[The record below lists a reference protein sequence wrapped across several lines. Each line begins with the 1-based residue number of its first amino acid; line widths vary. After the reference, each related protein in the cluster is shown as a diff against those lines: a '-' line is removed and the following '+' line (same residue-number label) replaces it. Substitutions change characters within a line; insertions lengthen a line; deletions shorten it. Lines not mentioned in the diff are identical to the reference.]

1 MTYRFKLQEPI
12 ADGVRRIGLEQLD
25 IAAAKLAGKKD
36 DPAVAIHDAR
46 RCLKRLRALLRL
58 VRPGLAETTYRRE
71 TDRLVG
77 IGRMLAGARDLHVM
91 QQTLG
96 KLETRFG
103 PLPNGAAGHVR
114 KLLAQGR
121 IGRRLA
127 GEDAKRRALSRL
139 EQARRLFG
147 GRAVGA
153 ISLEHIA
160 EGLED
165 TYRKARKAFRHAYE
179 KPSDEAFH
187 AWRKKVQQHWRHM
200 SLLSRGWPEAMSAR
214 ASEAKELSRLLGDDH
229 DLAVLIAFV
238 SDQTGKHLEAG
249 DVEALAKLCRTCQ
262 DELRAQARPRGERL
276 FAERPQDLEER
287 VHLYWTNAACLA
299 ALARAEAVP
308 KGAET
313 PAERERSTAAAPA
326 LGASPAVR
334 RSRRR

>member
-12 ADGVRRIGLEQLD
+12 ADGVRRIGLEQID

-58 VRPGLAETTYRRE
+58 VRPGVAETTYRRE

-139 EQARRLFG
+139 EQARR
-147 GRAVGA
+147 
-153 ISLEHIA
+153 
-160 EGLED
+160 
-165 TYRKARKAFRHAYE
+165 
-179 KPSDEAFH
+179 
-187 AWRKKVQQHWRHM
+187 
-200 SLLSRGWPEAMSAR
+200 
-214 ASEAKELSRLLGDDH
+214 
-229 DLAVLIAFV
+229 
-238 SDQTGKHLEAG
+238 
-249 DVEALAKLCRTCQ
+249 
-262 DELRAQARPRGERL
+262 
-276 FAERPQDLEER
+276 
-287 VHLYWTNAACLA
+287 
-299 ALARAEAVP
+299 
-308 KGAET
+308 
-313 PAERERSTAAAPA
+313 
-326 LGASPAVR
+326 
-334 RSRRR
+334 